1 MRVSNVTNGSGSDHT
16 IRTDTKPRAMIHK
29 KVLDI
34 ARENP
39 NATAGRIAEEVS
51 GVSATFVERI
61 LDEYGDPAA
70 NGRKDRR
77 VDGGP
82 ASNGSEDRSSE
93 PAGDDSSA
101 TEAEEPVT
109 DPSGAEAEES
119 VTDQSGAEAEEPVT
133 DQSDAE
139 AEEPVTDPSELTTKQ
154 RETLREVYKQPTASQ
169 KEISERLDVSRATIS
184 KRVNGIPGFDWRNR
198 HAFVE
203 RLYGDQTTADD
214 GSDLEPRDGP
224 MEQSLM
230 ELNSRI
236 EELERRVDERRGPA
250 GNDGLDPELVH
261 KVAHACL
268 EVEHITTDEE
278 LEILGRLLDRG
289 D

>member
-1 MRVSNVTNGSGSDHT
+1 
-16 IRTDTKPRAMIHK
+16 MIHK

-101 TEAEEPVT
+101 TEAEEP
-109 DPSGAEAEES
+109 

>member
-101 TEAEEPVT
+101 TEAEEP
-109 DPSGAEAEES
+109 

>member
-109 DPSGAEAEES
+109 D
-119 VTDQSGAEAEEPVT
+119 QSDAEAEEPVT

>member
-1 MRVSNVTNGSGSDHT
+1 MRVSNATNGSGSDHT

-109 DPSGAEAEES
+109 DPL
-119 VTDQSGAEAEEPVT
+119 GAEAEEPVT
-133 DQSDAE
+133 DPSGAEKNGPVTDQSDAE
-139 AEEPVTDPSELTTKQ
+139 ENGPVTDPSELTTKQ

-236 EELERRVDERRGPA
+236 EDLERRVDERRGPA
-250 GNDGLDPELVH
+250 GDDGLDPELVH

-268 EVEHITTDEE
+268 EAEHITTDEE